1 MHEIIV
7 VGSGPSAAGAMLEL
21 KGRDVLILD
30 VGNRSSLKEEIR
42 RNLFRI
48 REEDPDQDRLLI
60 GEQFES
66 LQNVSA
72 KDAVTVKLKAPHVSF
87 VLRDLERFFKI
98 ESEDFNPYI
107 SHAFGGLAN
116 AWGGGAYPFTDYD
129 LRGFPIDAKALA
141 PFYARLDAHVGIS
154 GEADDLSEYMGPCAG
169 MQPPVKMGYSAA
181 HLMKAYTK
189 ARGRMRRRHLSMGRT
204 RLCVLTEEREDRRAC
219 AYENLSFFTCNSSY
233 FYNPAFTMDEVIRD
247 PKTQYRSGIF
257 VDSFHEE
264 KGGITVRAREAASGK
279 PREFRCRKL
288 VVAAGTI
295 GTGRMVLNSFAD
307 TVTRLPLMENALSI
321 TPFVDIRSIGREVD
335 RFGYEGGTIN
345 LMYDGPLWEDKVLGA
360 FSTYISP
367 LRGDAFTYFPFSAK
381 GSMAL
386 TKYVLP
392 ALSVM
397 LMFYP
402 SRMRPENYM
411 ELQPGGDLKINFTAV
426 DKLGKLER
434 RVIRSFMRLGFLS
447 APFLVQYTRPGNSI
461 HYAGTVPM
469 GQQEL
474 PYHVDT
480 DCRLNRARNV
490 YLVDGS
496 VFPAL
501 PAKNLSYTLMANA
514 MRVAHGLKNHLD
526 NVPVV

>member
-7 VGSGPSAAGAMLEL
+7 VGSGPSAAGALLEL

-30 VGNRSSLKEEIR
+30 VGNRSDLKEEIR
-42 RNLFRI
+42 RDLFEI
-48 REEDPDQDRLLI
+48 RENDPHQDRLLI
-60 GEQFES
+60 GEEFES
-66 LQNVSA
+66 LDNVSA
-72 KDAVTVKLKAPHVSF
+72 ADAVTVKLKAPHVSF
-87 VLRDLERFFKI
+87 VLRDLQRFFRI
-98 ESEDFNPYI
+98 ESREFNPYI
-107 SHAFGGLAN
+107 SYAFGGLAN
-116 AWGGGAYPFTDYD
+116 AWGGGAYPYTDYD
-129 LRGFPIDAKALA
+129 LKGFPITAAELA
-141 PFYARLDAHVGIS
+141 PFYARLDDHVGIS
-154 GEADDLSEYMGPCAG
+154 GEVDDLYEYMGPCAG
-169 MQPPVKMGYSAA
+169 MQPPVRMGYSTAN
-181 HLMKAYTK
+181 LMRAYGKAK
-189 ARGRMRRRHLSMGRT
+189 NRLRRRDLSLGRS
-204 RLCVLTEEREDRRAC
+204 RLCVLTKPKGERRAC
-219 AYENLSFFTCNSSY
+219 AYEKLSFFTCNSSD
-233 FYNPAFTMDEVIRD
+233 FYNPTMTINEVIRD
-247 PKTQYRSGIF
+247 PKTQYRSGFF
-257 VDSFHEE
+257 VDSFRQE
-264 KGGITVRAREAASGK
+264 KGVVTVYARETETGTK
-279 PREFRCRKL
+279 REFRCRRL

-307 TVTRLPLMENALSI
+307 TVTRLPLMENALSMI
-321 TPFVDIRSIGREVD
+321 PFVDIRSLGREVD
-335 RFGYEGGTIN
+335 RLGYEGGVIS
-345 LMYDGPLWEDKVLGA
+345 LLYDGPLWDGKVLGA
-360 FSTYISP
+360 MSSYISP
-367 LRGDAFTYFPFSAK
+367 LRGDAFTYFPFSLK

-386 TKYVLP
+386 TRHILP